1 MSEEQ
6 MDERTNP
13 IVFENA
19 VNPKECVDVFVASH
33 GTINT
38 GFTFMGPFSSP
49 EAAVNNGYPHVQ
61 WEALTAQS
69 VGFTFLITDG
79 QPGSTIFAAYARELS
94 YEKPRQAALDECA
107 GCWELDDTS
116 SLTVLASFFGDV
128 TLKEIATCP

>member
-1 MSEEQ
+1 MNDLTKAEPLENVVRDEQ
-6 MDERTNP
+6 
-13 IVFENA
+13 
-19 VNPKECVDVFVASH
+19 CVDVYVASH

-49 EAAVNNGYPHVQ
+49 EAAVDNGYQHVQ
-61 WEALTAQS
+61 WEALTVQS

-79 QPGSTIFAAYARELS
+79 QPGGTIYAAYARELS
-94 YEKPRQAALDECA
+94 YEKSRQAALDECA
-107 GCWELDDTS
+107 GCWGFDDTS